1 MTSWLRHLARF
12 SWPLDLRRWQPVS
25 HRMPPGVMRA
35 AADPF
40 CRRNVEALWP
50 SDIASRQ
57 HVGPV
62 PSISACG
69 FWVVPHVADRRAA
82 LRSAKVPVSP
92 SFLLPASISLS
103 AGCVGEGGH
112 CHPRSFLPSPAAC
125 LSWPTG
131 FARLPWNP
139 LFFFPLFA
147 LRHFAPPGKIRALF

>member
-12 SWPLDLRRWQPVS
+12 SWPLDLRRWKPVS
-25 HRMPPGVMRA
+25 HRMPPGVMRV

-50 SDIASRQ
+50 SDMASRQ

-92 SFLLPASISLS
+92 SFLLPCDFL
-103 AGCVGEGGH
+103 
-112 CHPRSFLPSPAAC
+112 PRSHSPPAA
-125 LSWPTG
+125 LAKVGIVIPVPFSP
-131 FARLPWNP
+131 LP
-139 LFFFPLFA
+139 
-147 LRHFAPPGKIRALF
+147 LRA